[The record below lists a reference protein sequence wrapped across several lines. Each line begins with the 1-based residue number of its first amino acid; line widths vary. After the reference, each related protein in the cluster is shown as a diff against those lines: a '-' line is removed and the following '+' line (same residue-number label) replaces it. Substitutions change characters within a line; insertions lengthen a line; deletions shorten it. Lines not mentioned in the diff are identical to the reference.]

1 MLLNYIMFSENRDR
15 RDLDVLGNNEPKHHP
30 RKQGM
35 QSKFYVFTKFP
46 ENDTIEPEFQ
56 ESLKLICEEFQY
68 SHEYCPTTGKLHFQ
82 GQMILRNRMRITQ
95 IIKHKHLNMHLSMQ
109 RGTQAQNDA
118 YIIKNTDN
126 HIIWKKADTDLPNE
140 IRNDLKLLSHK
151 EIISLYHTLCDRMY
165 HNDKESKDSFY
176 NTLNLL
182 VTYIEDVPEFTA
194 EQQVRYYAQSKC
206 VDWIISLRNKQKNT
220 TIIEKY
226 LK

>member
-1 MLLNYIMFSENRDR
+1 MFRKNGDDG
-15 RDLDVLGNNEPKHHP
+15 DLDVLGNNEPKHRP
-30 RKQGM
+30 LTRQM

-95 IIKHKHLNMHLSMQ
+95 IIKHKHLQMHLSVQ
-109 RGTQAQNDA
+109 RGTQKQNDA
-118 YIIKNTDN
+118 YIIKNTDK
-126 HIIWKKADTDLPNE
+126 HIVWKREDADLSTE
-140 IRNDLKLLSHK
+140 IRNDLRQMSHT
-151 EIISLYHTLCDRMY
+151 EIISLYHSLCDRMY
-165 HNDKESKDSFY
+165 HSDKESKDSFY
-176 NTLNLL
+176 STLGLL
-182 VTYIEDVPEFTA
+182 HTYIEDTPEFTA
-194 EQQVRYYAQSKC
+194 QQQIRCFAQSKC
-206 VDWIISLRNKQKNT
+206 VDWIISLRSKQKNN